1 MQLLASLV
9 NWIKGN
15 SIVGIHINMK
25 SNEEWELEAVSLQR
39 KGENISLISKFDKP
53 NSTSEFLDSLPAHSS
68 ISLCLTGTGLLIKEV
83 DALQLKNGIE
93 TVLPNLRL
101 GDFLIQEME
110 QGDSKALVAILRK
123 DLLQKIIRTF
133 QARKLHVSDIYLGPI
148 AFKNITAL
156 FTEDKLVSCGGMELS
171 FNNQK
176 LIRYSKADS
185 EAMDRFS
192 LAGEILDSQQ
202 VLPFVSGL
210 STLAV
215 NTATHL
221 PDEIILI
228 RKESLARR
236 IIQKSAYASLGVL
249 FFVLLLNF
257 VQFNKYNKRQNQ
269 LNAQLS
275 TGKNLL
281 LKRDQLNEEVK
292 QKTDFFVKSGLNTES
307 RLSFYSDRIA
317 ACLSSN
323 LQLTS
328 IELNPVTGKKKDGKE
343 IHFSSGMIRIEG
355 ETFFPVAFDAWV
367 QKLKKESWL
376 DSILKQEYFMKEK
389 DKTGFFRVE
398 LKLK

>member
-1 MQLLASLV
+1 MQLLTPIV

-15 SIVGIHINMK
+15 SITGIHINMK
-25 SNEEWELEAVSLQR
+25 SPDEWELEGINLQR
-39 KGENISLISKFDKP
+39 KGENISLISKFDTVE
-53 NSTSEFLDSLPAHSS
+53 NTSGFLDSLPTHSS

-83 DALQLKNGIE
+83 DALQLENGIE

-101 GDFLIQEME
+101 DDFLVQEME
-110 QGDSKALVAILRK
+110 VGSSKALVAILRK
-123 DLLQKIIRTF
+123 DLLQKIIEIF
-133 QARKLHVSDIYLGPI
+133 QARKLHLSDIYLGPV

-176 LIRYSKADS
+176 LIRYAKADS
-185 EAMDRFS
+185 KPMDRFS
-192 LAGEILDSQQ
+192 LAGEILDSQH

-210 STLAV
+210 STLAIS
-215 NTATHL
+215 TETHL
-221 PDEIILI
+221 SDEIILI
-228 RKESLARR
+228 RKENLARR
-236 IIQKSAYASLGVL
+236 IIQKSTYTSLAIL

-257 VQFNKYNKRQNQ
+257 VQFNKYNKLQNQ
-269 LNAQLS
+269 LNAQLL

-281 LKRDQLNEEVK
+281 QKRNQLNEEVK

-307 RLSFYSDRIA
+307 RLSYYSDRIA
-317 ACLSSN
+317 ACLPSN

-328 IELNPVTGKKKDGKE
+328 IELNPITGKKKEGKE

-367 QKLKKESWL
+367 QKLKKETWL